1 MATILV
7 VDDDEC
13 IRELVGLF
21 LTKSGLTVVE
31 AADGPG
37 ALEAVAASSID
48 LVVLDVMIP
57 SPNGWEVCRAI
68 KRHRDI
74 PVLMLTAKAD
84 IVDKLKGFELGAED
98 YLVKPFSPPELVVR
112 VKALLKRHKIETS
125 QKVSVGGLALDKESY
140 KVTVGGR
147 SQTIPHK
154 EFELLF
160 KLAGSPGRT
169 FSREQLIQSV
179 WGPDFFGNERTLDVH
194 INRIRSRF
202 PESDCRYKITTVRGL
217 GYRMEVG
224 E

>member
-7 VDDDEC
+7 VDDDERL
-13 IRELVGLF
+13 RELVGHF
-21 LTKSGLTVVE
+21 LTKAGLTVVE
-31 AADGPG
+31 AADGPR
-37 ALEAVAASSID
+37 ALDAVSTSIVD

-68 KRHRDI
+68 KRSRDI
-74 PVLMLTAKAD
+74 PVLMLTAKSD

-125 QKVSVGGLALDKESY
+125 QQLTVGRLALDKQSY
-140 KVTVGGR
+140 QVSVDGR
-147 SQTIPHK
+147 TLSIPHK
-154 EFELLF
+154 EFDLLF

-169 FSREQLIQSV
+169 FSREQLIESV

-194 INRIRSRF
+194 INRLRARF
-202 PESDCRYKITTVRGL
+202 PEAGCGYKITTVRGL
-217 GYRMEVG
+217 GYRLEAT

>member
-7 VDDDEC
+7 VDDDER
-13 IRELVGLF
+13 IRELVGHF
-21 LTKSGLTVVE
+21 LTKAGFTVLE
-31 AADGPG
+31 ASDGPG
-37 ALEAVAASSID
+37 ALEAVTAPGVE

-74 PVLMLTAKAD
+74 PVLMLTAKGD
-84 IVDKLKGFELGAED
+84 IIDKLKGFELGAED

-112 VKALLKRHKIETS
+112 VKALLKRYKIETS
-125 QKVSVGGLALDKESY
+125 QKVSVGELTLDRESY
-140 KVTVGGR
+140 QVTVDGR
-147 SQTIPHK
+147 TQAIPPK

-169 FSREQLIQSV
+169 FSRELLIQSV
-179 WGPDFFGNERTLDVH
+179 WGADFFGNERTLDVH
-194 INRIRSRF
+194 INRIRGRF
-202 PESDCRYKITTVRGL
+202 PEGACRYKITTVRGL
-217 GYRMEVG
+217 GYRMEAG